1 MYLMCVKLTRCAV
14 TRQRMKELR
23 QMDKL
28 QIRPFAIVIFSVHN
42 CVVVEE
48 ILQFSA
54 FLLSYYFLPTLYSNI
69 VSQLN
74 DAVKREM

>member
-1 MYLMCVKLTRCAV
+1 MCVKLTRYAV
-14 TRQRMKELR
+14 TRQRMRELR

-28 QIRPFAIVIFSVHN
+28 LIQPFAIVIFSVHTI
-42 CVVVEE
+42 VVVEE

-54 FLLSYYFLPTLYSNI
+54 FLLSYFLPTLYSNI

-74 DAVKREM
+74 DAVKREMK